1 LRSNKILWQG
11 LPSLGKAPREQEFT
25 IVSKREKKRSTREGA
40 DRLRAKPGWDPTTF
54 RSERPED
61 ALQNLNQD
69 TRTQSAYGTE
79 CDLCRDLRRQNDD
92 PTALCE
98 VHLKEVL
105 GF

>member
-1 LRSNKILWQG
+1 MAGSSPGEAFQ
-11 LPSLGKAPREQEFT
+11 EQEFT
-25 IVSKREKKRSTREGA
+25 IVSKREKKRITQEGV
-40 DRLRAKPGWDPTTF
+40 DKLRAKPGWDPTSF

-61 ALQNLNQD
+61 TLQSLNQNK
-69 TRTQSAYGTE
+69 RTESAYETE
-79 CDLCRDLRRQNDD
+79 CDLCRELRKQNDD